1 LKLGGEFMEEEKTL
15 KEMIQED
22 ISKYQEE
29 YNTALNSS
37 ERAYANG
44 KIYSLRVLL
53 RKL

>member
-1 LKLGGEFMEEEKTL
+1 MWGEFMEKEKSLEEI
-15 KEMIQED
+15 IQDD
-22 ISKYQEE
+22 INEYQKE
-29 YNTALNSS
+29 YNEALNDS